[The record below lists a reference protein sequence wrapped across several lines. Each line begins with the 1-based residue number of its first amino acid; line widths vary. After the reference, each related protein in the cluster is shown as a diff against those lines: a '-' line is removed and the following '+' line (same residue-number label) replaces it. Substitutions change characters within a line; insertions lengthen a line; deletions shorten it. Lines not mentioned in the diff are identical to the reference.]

1 MVEIINCPNCNG
13 RGCQACQDKGTVIRD
28 ESGKL
33 YINTIENNTGQ
44 RRGKTNSFV
53 SSFLKNVFAEP
64 HDFFW
69 VIKTRK

>member
-33 YINTIENNTGQ
+33 YINTIENNTA
-44 RRGKTNSFV
+44 RARKTNSSIYSYIEKIF
-53 SSFLKNVFAEP
+53 SEP

-69 VIKTRK
+69 AIKSRK